1 MLKWFGGVN
10 PLHPSGASR
19 WLVCPQSV
27 VETYTQQT
35 DEGSIYASEGTTAHE
50 EAASC
55 LVTGVDPEDP
65 RLRQYTDFVRSRP
78 GFDSRNVEYKVTL
91 AFLLGEGGGG
101 TVDSWAYDPSRK
113 LLIVNDLKWG
123 KGVPVSA
130 IENPQLLLY
139 ALGLRKEVNKPVATI
154 QLNIIQPRRGGI
166 NNWNCTS
173 DYLMT
178 FHRQVCVAVKKIH
191 DAIAFGYDLAYKP
204 GMHQCIFCPFGF
216 LCPERGSF
224 TTRHE
229 LSDSERLKL
238 MFNE

>member
-1 MLKWFGGVN
+1 M
-10 PLHPSGASR
+10 
-19 WLVCPQSV
+19 
-27 VETYTQQT
+27 QQA
-35 DEGSIYASEGTTAHE
+35 DEGSIYASEGTAAHE

-55 LVTGVDPEDP
+55 LATGVDPEDP

-78 GFDSRNVEYKVTL
+78 GFDPENVEYKVDLT
-91 AFLLGEGGGG
+91 FLLGEDGGG
-101 TVDSWAYDPSRK
+101 TTDAWAYDPSQK
-113 LLIVNDLKWG
+113 LLTVSDLKWG

-130 IENPQLLLY
+130 VENPQLMIY
-139 ALGLRKEVNKPVATI
+139 AIGLRESLKRPVSLVSI
-154 QLNIIQPRRGGI
+154 NIIQPRRGGI
-166 NNWNCTS
+166 NSWSCS
-173 DYLMT
+173 VDQLKD
-178 FHRQVCVAVKKIH
+178 FHRQVFAAIKKIH